1 MVAGVDP
8 EAPQGDGVREDRQE
22 VREDRREA
30 DPVREAQSEHR
41 REWLL
46 RNLRKLGR
54 QAPIQAVAREPKTH
68 SNGDG
73 SKGLKLTFAPE

>member
-46 RNLRKLGR
+46 RSLRKLGR

-68 SNGDG
+68 SKGDG

>member
-8 EAPQGDGVREDRQE
+8 EAPQVVGVREVRQE
-22 VREDRREA
+22 ADPDPDL
-30 DPVREAQSEHR
+30 DPVREAQSERR

-54 QAPIQAVAREPKTH
+54 QPPIQVVAREPKTH
-68 SNGDG
+68 CNGDG
-73 SKGLKLTFAPE
+73 SKVLKLTFAPE

>member
-30 DPVREAQSEHR
+30 DPIREAQSEHR

-46 RNLRKLGR
+46 RSLRKLGR
-54 QAPIQAVAREPKTH
+54 QAPI
-68 SNGDG
+68 
-73 SKGLKLTFAPE
+73 